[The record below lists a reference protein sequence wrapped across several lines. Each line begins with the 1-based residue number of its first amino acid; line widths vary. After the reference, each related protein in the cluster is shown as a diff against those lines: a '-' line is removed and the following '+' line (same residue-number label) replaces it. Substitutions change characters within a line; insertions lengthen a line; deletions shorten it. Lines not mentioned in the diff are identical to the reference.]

1 MNYYHP
7 HLFSFN
13 FWYLV
18 APLLVVLV
26 FYFGTTKYRLSGSR
40 RHIRKRQDGDLL
52 LKIVV
57 VVADMLLHVMILIE
71 SGAGS
76 MQVAANILGNA
87 SDIGW
92 LPVLMA
98 AGYTCTFVVYGWI
111 LYLAGKKGERTK
123 KARLLKKLGLRSGR
137 SKRKTGRG
145 HRLEA
150 FLNDITLL

>member
-1 MNYYHP
+1 MNFYHK
-7 HLFSFN
+7 LSISFN
-13 FWYLV
+13 FWYLA

-26 FYFGTTKYRLSGSR
+26 FYFGTTKYKLSGSR
-40 RHIRKRQDGDLL
+40 THIRKRQDGDKLL
-52 LKIVV
+52 RTVV
-57 VVADMLLHVMILIE
+57 LAADILLHIMILIE

-98 AGYTCTFVVYGWI
+98 AGYICTFVVYGWI

-123 KARLLKKLGLRSGR
+123 KARLLEKLGIRRRRRKAGR
-137 SKRKTGRG
+137 ES
-145 HRLEA
+145 RLEG